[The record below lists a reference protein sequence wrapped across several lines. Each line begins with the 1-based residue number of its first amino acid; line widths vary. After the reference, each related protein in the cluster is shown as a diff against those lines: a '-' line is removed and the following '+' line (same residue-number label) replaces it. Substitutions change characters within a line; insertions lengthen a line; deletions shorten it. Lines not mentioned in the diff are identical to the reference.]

1 VASEP
6 HLSIGALDGP
16 AELSF
21 NGIRSVLQAPG
32 GEIAVLDAGSGEV
45 RFFDRE
51 GAFLRSFGREG
62 DGPGEFQFIRFAGL
76 ARDSIW
82 IYDSRLNRLTF
93 VDLAT
98 SGFRSAPVEAR
109 ALNLG
114 APGALADGSLLLTAD
129 VMLGATPDDL
139 ESGMGRSDAAYVHV
153 AATGE
158 TIDTILVTP
167 GAERFLRLGD
177 DFVEVIRPP
186 FGKSVSDAL
195 RGDRLLHGGQ
205 DAYEIRMYDLEGTL
219 LEIARRPAVD
229 VSVSES
235 AYLDA
240 VDARIALT
248 PETAQAGMRRTY
260 EAMPRPTSRPAFG
273 AFVVDALDHLWVQDF
288 SVDGDAS
295 TWAVFSPDG
304 AWLGEVT
311 LPDRFRPTQIL
322 EDEVLGVWRDDLDVE
337 YVRAHALMR
346 G

>member
-1 VASEP
+1 V
-6 HLSIGALDGP
+6 IT
-16 AELSF
+16 
-21 NGIRSVLQAPG
+21 
-32 GEIAVLDAGSGEV
+32 VLDAGSGEV

-51 GAFLRSFGREG
+51 GTFLRSFGREG

-82 IYDSRLNRLTF
+82 IYDFRLNRLTF

-129 VMLGATPDDL
+129 VTLGATPDDL

-167 GAERFLRLGD
+167 GAERFIRLGD

-205 DAYEIRMYDLEGTL
+205 DAYEIRMYDLDGTL

-240 VDARIALT
+240 VEARVAL
-248 PETAQAGMRRTY
+248 AA
-260 EAMPRPTSRPAFG
+260 EAARSRIRSAYDEMPRPTSRPAYG
-273 AFVVDALDHLWVQDF
+273 AFLVDALDHLWVQDF

-304 AWLGEVT
+304 VWLGEVT

-337 YVRAHALMR
+337 YVRAHALRR